1 MRTVPLLLLTLLSGH
16 VQAATIAAGTE
27 MQLRLKTKVGSKVS
41 KAGDPV
47 QGEVIAPVRKDGQI
61 IVWPGTLL
69 NGTVKTAAPAP
80 SATERAVLLL
90 DFNTIT
96 DSSGNKADVKT
107 IVAAVENAREKVD
120 GNGNIQG
127 IVASETYSAKLDQEL
142 GQKWG
147 GFLEN
152 IKKSL
157 FQQPDSEI
165 LMDAGV
171 ELTVRLTANVDWNG
185 ASGPAVWEPAAPP
198 QSLIDLVNGQPF
210 QTVAEKPPKPSDITN
225 LMFLGTRR
233 QIESAFQAAG
243 WTLAVNTNRDSGFE
257 TFRALVE
264 DRGYR
269 EAPMSSL
276 LLDGRKSEM
285 NWEKQYDTFARRHH
299 LRIFSRPAGY
309 NGAPVWVASS
319 THDNGIS
326 FSRQDRTFIHRVI
339 SRIDDERDKV
349 VSDLTY
355 TGMVQAVYYV
365 DRPAVPKQLSN
376 ATGDSLTTDGRMAVI
391 AFADN
396 K

>member
-1 MRTVPLLLLTLLSGH
+1 MRTATLLLLALLSRH
-16 VQAATIAAGTE
+16 VQATTIVAGTE
-27 MQLRLKTKVGSKVS
+27 ISVRLKTKVGSKVS

-47 QGEVIAPVRKDGQI
+47 QAEVIAPVRKDSRI

-69 NGTVKTAAPAP
+69 NGTVKTATPAP
-80 SATERAVLLL
+80 SATERAALLL
-90 DFNTIT
+90 DFTSLADT
-96 DSSGNKADVKT
+96 SGNKANVKT
-107 IVAAVENAREKVD
+107 IVAGVDNAREKVD

-127 IVASETYSAKLDQEL
+127 IVASETYSAKLDQEI
-142 GQKWG
+142 GRKWG

-157 FQQPDSEI
+157 LQEPDSEI
-165 LMDAGV
+165 FMDVGV
-171 ELTVRLTANVDWNG
+171 ELTVRVTASVDWNG
-185 ASGPAVWEPAAPP
+185 APGPAVWEPAAPP
-198 QSLIDLVNGQPF
+198 QPLVDLVNAQPF
-210 QTVAEKPPKPSDITN
+210 QTIAEKPPKPSDITN
-225 LMFLGTRR
+225 LMFLGTRE
-233 QIESAFQAAG
+233 QIEAAFQAAG
-243 WTLAVNTNRDSGFE
+243 WTLALNTNRDSGFE

-264 DRGYR
+264 DRGYK

-276 LLDGRKSEM
+276 LLDGRKSDM

-309 NGAPVWVASS
+309 NGVPVWVASS

-326 FSRQDRTFIHRVI
+326 FSQQDRTFIHRVI

-355 TGMVQAVYYV
+355 TGKVQAVYYV

-376 ATGDSLTTDGRMAVI
+376 ATGDSLATDGRMAVI
-391 AFADN
+391 AFDN
-396 K
+396 Q